1 VSTRDRYWDLSPE
14 TWTHDEIRDYY
25 DTTNVTLLTLA
36 GMLGMTGSEVK
47 EILMQQ
53 KETK

>member
-1 VSTRDRYWDLSPE
+1 MSVREGYRATDAGD
-14 TWTHDEIRDYY
+14 WTHAEIRDYY
-25 DTTNVTLLTLA
+25 DTTRVSLLTLA

-53 KETK
+53 TENK

>member
-1 VSTRDRYWDLSPE
+1 MRDYRKVCPGD
-14 TWTHDEIRDYY
+14 WTHDEIRDYY
-25 DTTNVTLLTLA
+25 DTTNVTILTLA

>member
-1 VSTRDRYWDLSPE
+1 MKNSDDYKRTDPG
-14 TWTHDEIRDYY
+14 TWSYDEIRDYY

-47 EILMQQ
+47 EILMKQ
-53 KETK
+53 KD